1 MTLHDLNNLDFE
13 TKLIHAG
20 QDPDKQTGA
29 LATPI
34 YQTSTFCFDTV
45 EEGAAKFAGE
55 IPGYVYSRGGNPT
68 TRALEIKA
76 AAIEN
81 GEDCVATASGMGAI
95 GAVMVGF
102 LKTGD
107 HVICGKVV
115 YGGTSVLMRTNL
127 PQFGIE
133 VSFVDTTNLDEVTK
147 AVKANTKILYYE
159 TPTNPTMNV
168 TDISKMSEICKK
180 HRIKHVV
187 DNTFSPPP
195 AQFPLS
201 LGADLVVHSVTKYIN
216 GHGDTL
222 GGLVIGSAVDIKLVK
237 SVGVTKICGSPQNP
251 LSSFLILRGMK
262 TLALRMH
269 KHCENALAVANFLST
284 HKHIDKVHYSG
295 LKSHPQHDLATKQM
309 NGLYSGILSFELKD
323 GINGL
328 SSFEAGKKVVNNLK
342 IPSIAVSL
350 GDPDTLV
357 QHPAS
362 MTHANMPKEARE
374 KAGIVDGLVRL
385 SVGLESA
392 NDLIN
397 DFAKS
402 LDTI

>member
-1 MTLHDLNNLDFE
+1 MSLDNFNNFDFE

-20 QDPDKQTGA
+20 QMPDKETGA

-45 EEGAAKFAGE
+45 EEGASKFSGE
-55 IPGYVYSRGGNPT
+55 IEGYVYSRGGNPT
-68 TRALEIKA
+68 NRALEIKS

-95 GAVMVGF
+95 GSVMVAF
-102 LKTGD
+102 LRVGD
-107 HVICGKVV
+107 HVICGEAV
-115 YGGTSVLMRTNL
+115 YGGTSVVMRTNL

-133 VSFVDTTNLDEVTK
+133 VSFVDTTKWEEVLK
-147 AVKANTKILYYE
+147 AVKPNTKILYYE
-159 TPTNPTMNV
+159 TPTNPTMKI

-180 HRIKHVV
+180 YNIKHVV

-195 AQFPLS
+195 VQFPLN
-201 LGADLVVHSVTKYIN
+201 LGADIVVHSVTKYIN

-222 GGLVIGSAVDIKLVK
+222 GGLVIGSAKDIKLVR
-237 SVGVTKICGSPQNP
+237 SLGVTKICGTPQNP

-262 TLALRMH
+262 TLALRVH
-269 KHCENALAVANFLST
+269 KHCENALKVAEFLST
-284 HKHIDKVHYSG
+284 HKYIASVHYSG
-295 LKSHPQHDLATKQM
+295 IPSHPQHDLATKQM
-309 NGLYSGILSFELKD
+309 NGFYTGILSFELKN
-323 GINGL
+323 GINNL

-342 IPSIAVSL
+342 LASIAVSL

-362 MTHANMPKEARE
+362 MTHANMPKDARE
-374 KAGIVDGLVRL
+374 QAGIVDGLVRL

-392 NDLIN
+392 NDIIN
-397 DFAKS
+397 DFAKALDS
-402 LDTI
+402 L